1 VLNRK
6 RVTAMSREQD
16 REAVVVGSGPNGL
29 AAAITL
35 ARAGH
40 AVRVYEA
47 KGTIGGGCRTAEFP
61 LPGFWSDICSA
72 VHPLGIGSPFFRTLP
87 LEQYGLEWIHSPTQL
102 AHPLDDGKA
111 VVLERSIEETAE
123 KLGEDAAAY
132 RRLMG
137 PLVADWPKLQ
147 GALLGPLRIPRFP
160 LALARFGLRA
170 ICSACFLAEHTFK
183 TEAARALFAGMS
195 AHSMLPLE
203 QPPSAAFGLVLGI
216 LGHVYGWPIP
226 RGGSQNIANALADYL
241 RSLGGEIIT
250 GVEIKS
256 MDELSS
262 ARAVLFDVTPR
273 QLLRIAGEQLP
284 GSYRRKLARYRYGPG
299 VCKVDF
305 ALDGPIPWQAEA
317 CARAATVHVGGTLP
331 EIAAAERA
339 IWQGQHPERP
349 FVLLAQPSLFDA
361 SRAPQGMHTAWTYC
375 HVPNGSTV
383 DMSERIIA
391 QIERFAPGF
400 RRRILAYQ
408 VITAAEYE
416 HYDPNYIGGDINGG
430 IQDFWQLYTRP
441 TIQPVPYNTPSKRIY
456 ICSCSTPP
464 GGGVHGMCGYFGAKA
479 ALKRAF

>member
-1 VLNRK
+1 
-6 RVTAMSREQD
+6 
-16 REAVVVGSGPNGL
+16 
-29 AAAITL
+29 
-35 ARAGH
+35 
-40 AVRVYEA
+40 
-47 KGTIGGGCRTAEFP
+47 
-61 LPGFWSDICSA
+61 
-72 VHPLGIGSPFFRTLP
+72 
-87 LEQYGLEWIHSPTQL
+87 
-102 AHPLDDGKA
+102 
-111 VVLERSIEETAE
+111 
-123 KLGEDAAAY
+123 
-132 RRLMG
+132 
-137 PLVADWPKLQ
+137 
-147 GALLGPLRIPRFP
+147 
-160 LALARFGLRA
+160 
-170 ICSACFLAEHTFK
+170 
-183 TEAARALFAGMS
+183 
-195 AHSMLPLE
+195 
-203 QPPSAAFGLVLGI
+203 
-216 LGHVYGWPIP
+216 
-226 RGGSQNIANALADYL
+226 
-241 RSLGGEIIT
+241 
-250 GVEIKS
+250 

-299 VCKVDF
+299 ACKVDF

-339 IWQGQHPERP
+339 VWQGQHPERP

-375 HVPNGSTV
+375 HVPNGSTI
-383 DMSERIIA
+383 DMSECIIA

-400 RRRILAYQ
+400 RQRILAYQ

-416 HYDPNYIGGDINGG
+416 HYNPNYIGGDINGG